1 MSIDQR
7 KALDSLRALLKA
19 HAPEE
24 LLRKLSPKHHERVAK
39 VPSGSEITPEV
50 VEARWAVLSR
60 PEARKELLD
69 GHTAGHAGSYSRNI
83 ENFIGTVKVPVGIAG
98 PLRVNGSHAQGDY
111 HVPLA
116 TTEAALVASY
126 SRGAQLITEAG
137 GCVAITTNESVSRA
151 PGFAFERLIDA
162 GRFVAWVL
170 EHIDEIRG
178 AAEGT
183 TRYGK
188 LRDLRV
194 NLEGNHVYLVLEY
207 STGDASGQ
215 NIVTIATQAVCEY
228 LARECP
234 TKATYQFVEANASGD
249 KKASSQSFLTGRG
262 RSVVA
267 EVIIPEAM
275 VQARLHTPSALIEK
289 YWKMSAVGAMLS
301 GTMGVQGHYAN
312 CLTAIYLACGQDVA
326 CVAESAAG
334 ITRLE
339 STHDGLYASVT
350 LPSLIVGTVG
360 GGTGLPSQR
369 ASLDVLGLAGAGN
382 ANAFAEVCAAISLAG
397 EISIAGALAAGHFA
411 SAHQRLARG
420 PSATGGGSTRA

>member
-1 MSIDQR
+1 MSIDHR

-19 HAPEE
+19 HAPDA
-24 LLRKLSPKHHERVAK
+24 LLRRLSPKHHERLAK
-39 VPSGSEITPEV
+39 IPSGSEITADAV
-50 VEARWAVLSR
+50 AARWVVLDKPDS
-60 PEARKELLD
+60 RKELLD
-69 GHTAGHAGSYSRNI
+69 AHTAGYAAVYARNI
-83 ENFIGTVKVPVGIAG
+83 ENFVGTVKVPVGVAG

-111 HVPLA
+111 YVPLA

-126 SRGAQLITEAG
+126 SRGAQLITEVG

-151 PGFAFERLIDA
+151 PGFAFSRLAEA
-162 GRFVAWVL
+162 GTFVAWVL
-170 EHIDEIRG
+170 EHIDDIRKV
-178 AAEGT
+178 AEST
-183 TRYGK
+183 TRHGK

-228 LARECP
+228 LVRECP
-234 TKATYQFVEANASGD
+234 TKAEYQFVEANHSGD
-249 KKASSQSFLTGRG
+249 KKPSSQSFLTGRG

-267 EVIIPEAM
+267 EVVIPEAM
-275 VQARLHTPSALIEK
+275 VQAKLHTPSSLIEQ

-312 CLTAIYLACGQDVA
+312 CLAAIYLACGQDVA
-326 CVAESAAG
+326 CVAESATG

-339 STHDGLYASVT
+339 STKEGLYASVT

-369 ASLDVLGLAGAGN
+369 ASLDILGLAGVGN
-382 ANAFAEVCAAISLAG
+382 ANAFAEVCAAIALAG
-397 EISIAGALAAGHFA
+397 EISIAGALAAGHFT
-411 SAHQRLARG
+411 SAHQRLARA
-420 PSATGGGSTRA
+420 PAASGGGSTGA

>member
-19 HAPEE
+19 YAPDE
-24 LLRKLSPKHHERVAK
+24 LLRKLTPKHHERAAK
-39 VPSGSEITPEV
+39 VPSGSEITPDA
-50 VEARWAVLSR
+50 VEARWAALSK
-60 PEARKELLD
+60 PESRKQLLD
-69 GHTAGHAGSYSRNI
+69 EHTAGHAAAYARNI
-83 ENFIGTVKVPVGIAG
+83 ENFIGTVKVPVGVAG

-111 HVPLA
+111 YVPLA

-126 SRGAQLITEAG
+126 SRGAQLISEAG

-151 PGFAFERLIDA
+151 PGFAFDRLIDA

-170 EHIDEIRG
+170 EHIDDIRTV
-178 AAEGT
+178 AQAT
-183 TRYGK
+183 TRHGK
-188 LRDLRV
+188 LNDLRV
-194 NLEGNHVYLVLEY
+194 NIEGNHVYLVLEY

-234 TKATYQFVEANASGD
+234 TKATYQFVEANHSGD
-249 KKASSQSFLTGRG
+249 KKPSTQSFLIGRG

-267 EVIIPEAM
+267 EVIIPEEM
-275 VQARLHTPSALIEK
+275 VQARLHTPSDLIEK

-312 CLTAIYLACGQDVA
+312 CLAAMYLACGQDVA
-326 CVAESAAG
+326 CVAESATG

-339 STHDGLYASVT
+339 STRDGLYASVT
-350 LPSLIVGTVG
+350 MPSLIVGTVG

-369 ASLDVLGLAGAGN
+369 AGLDIMGLAGAGN
-382 ANAFAEVCAAISLAG
+382 ANAFAEVCAGMALAG
-397 EISIAGALAAGHFA
+397 EISIAGALAAGHFT

-420 PSATGGGSTRA
+420 PASA

>member
-1 MSIDQR
+1 MSIDHR
-7 KALDSLRALLKA
+7 KALESLRALLKA
-19 HAPEE
+19 HAPAD
-24 LLRKLSPKHHERVAK
+24 LLRKLSPKHHERAARI
-39 VPSGSEITPEV
+39 PSGSEITAESV
-50 VEARWAVLSR
+50 DARWAVLAK
-60 PEARKELLD
+60 PDARKQLLD
-69 GHTAGHAGSYSRNI
+69 DHTAGHASAYARNI
-83 ENFIGTVKVPVGIAG
+83 ENFVGTVKVPVGIAG
-98 PLRVNGSHAQGDY
+98 PLRVNGSHAQGDFY
-111 HVPLA
+111 VPLA

-151 PGFAFERLIDA
+151 PGFAFPRLADA
-162 GRFVAWVL
+162 GAFVAWVL
-170 EHIDEIRG
+170 EHTDDLRKV
-178 AAEGT
+178 AEST
-183 TRYGK
+183 TRHGK
-188 LRDLRV
+188 LNDLRV

-215 NIVTIATQAVCEY
+215 NIVTIASQAVCEY

-234 TKATYQFVEANASGD
+234 VKALYQFVEANSSGD
-249 KKASSQSFLTGRG
+249 KKPSSQSFLTGRG

-267 EVIIPEAM
+267 EVIVPEAM
-275 VQARLHTPSALIEK
+275 VQARLHTPSDMIEK

-312 CLTAIYLACGQDVA
+312 CLAAIYMACGQDVA

-339 STHDGLYASVT
+339 STAEGLYASVT

-369 ASLDVLGLAGAGN
+369 AGLDILGLAGAGH

-397 EISIAGALAAGHFA
+397 EISIAGALAAGHFT

-420 PSATGGGSTRA
+420 PSGGGTTGA

>member
-7 KALDSLRALLKA
+7 KALDSLRALLRA
-19 HAPEE
+19 YSPEE
-24 LLRKLSPKHHERVAK
+24 LLEKLSPKHHARGAK
-39 VPSGSEITPEV
+39 VPSGSEITAEI
-50 VEARWAVLSR
+50 VESRWAVLDQ
-60 PEARKELLD
+60 PAARAALLD
-69 GHTAGHAGSYSRNI
+69 DHTAGHAAAYARNI
-83 ENFIGTVKVPVGIAG
+83 ENFVGTVKVPVGIAG
-98 PLRVNGSHAQGDY
+98 PLRVNGSHAQGDFY
-111 HVPLA
+111 VPLA

-126 SRGAQLITEAG
+126 SRGAQLISEAG

-162 GRFVAWVL
+162 GTFVAWVL
-170 EHIDEIRG
+170 EHINDLRKV
-178 AAEGT
+178 AEST
-183 TRYGK
+183 TRHGK
-188 LRDLRV
+188 LNDLRV

-234 TKATYQFVEANASGD
+234 TKATYQFVEANSSGD
-249 KKASSQSFLTGRG
+249 KKPSSQSFLTGRG

-275 VQARLHTPSALIEK
+275 VQAKLHTPSDMIEK

-312 CLTAIYLACGQDVA
+312 CLAAIYLACGQDVA
-326 CVAESAAG
+326 CVAESATG

-339 STHDGLYASVT
+339 STKDGLYASVT

-369 ASLDVLGLAGAGN
+369 ASLDILGMAGAGN
-382 ANAFAEVCAAISLAG
+382 ANAFAEICAGIALAG
-397 EISIAGALAAGHFA
+397 EISIAGALAAGHFT

-420 PSATGGGSTRA
+420 PSTSGGSTGA